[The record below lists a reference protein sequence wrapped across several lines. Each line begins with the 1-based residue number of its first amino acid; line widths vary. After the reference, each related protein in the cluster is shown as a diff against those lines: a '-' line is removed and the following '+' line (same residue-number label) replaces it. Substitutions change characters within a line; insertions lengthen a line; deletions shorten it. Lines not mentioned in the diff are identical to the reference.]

1 VIRDYSFLGW
11 IIPGG
16 EITTEQYLKQDE
28 ITIVMTRD
36 KEIIALF
43 EEDSE

>member
-1 VIRDYSFLGW
+1 MIRDYSFLGW
-11 IIPGG
+11 IIPGE

-36 KEIIALF
+36 KEIVAFF
-43 EEDSE
+43 EEE